1 MRTYVV
7 IATLTNGRHINRTIN
22 NVYLAKQ
29 LMKMFLDSEQVAN
42 VQIKGIIRTN
52 PWGRS
57 QPTKQAQREQNITK
71 KSWQT

>member
-7 IATLTNGRHINRTIN
+7 IVMLTNGKRINRTIN

-29 LMKMFLDSEQVAN
+29 LMKMFLDSEQVID

-52 PWGRS
+52 L
-57 QPTKQAQREQNITK
+57 
-71 KSWQT
+71 